1 MLSKCLNVLLDFYFE
16 DLYIER
22 RNEVR
27 WVRLCERLVLFSLIA
42 PSSCPSKVFSL
53 ETIWKVPP
61 FSSLVFHLSFATSRP
76 THSLSFSLFR
86 FFHSLCK
93 EEEEEEDQI
102 TSGVNRPIKGGSSSN
117 RIEMKFLTRNRTK
130 LPFSKPWNDRA
141 DDSADSSLPS
151 FSPRLLLFLL
161 VPPQRSNRSILFFF
175 THTIH
180 QDESFLKTVRKNHD
194 SSKLVERYRRRDI
207 MQGLECESN

>member
-151 FSPRLLLFLL
+151 FPPRLLLFLL
-161 VPPQRSNRSILFFF
+161 VPPQRSNYVSTRSNRSILFFS
-175 THTIH
+175 HT
-180 QDESFLKTVRKNHD
+180 HD
-194 SSKLVERYRRRDI
+194 SSR
-207 MQGLECESN
+207 QAFS